1 MTEVPTA
8 LLYLVGFMFAGV
20 LLLAFGI
27 LALAFKSMGAMSSL
41 AQLLAKFG
49 PAAHEVPPAVPVPVA
64 PKPVPSVTPTPSVAA
79 PTPPPT
85 PISTQPVDIV
95 DQGLVNFIKKQE
107 GFQPKAY
114 WDYKQY
120 SIGYGTKATS
130 ATEVITEAEAEA
142 RLTVEIDKAYK
153 LVKPIVPTGAPIG
166 VTQALVDL
174 TYNAGSGWETQ
185 SLGAAVKAAKWDTVK
200 ADILQYNHAGGQ
212 VNAGLT
218 ARREAEVSW
227 FDNPL

>member
-1 MTEVPTA
+1 MTQ
-8 LLYLVGFMFAGV
+8 
-20 LLLAFGI
+20 I
-27 LALAFKSMGAMSSL
+27 LASLVDKGPELIIFLGMLAICWRSL
-41 AQLLAKFG
+41 GIAHDLAKTVLTQG
-49 PAAHEVPPAVPVPVA
+49 APVPQVPPTPAQPMPTPPAVP
-64 PKPVPSVTPTPSVAA
+64 KPTPQ
-79 PTPPPT
+79 P
-85 PISTQPVDIV
+85 PISTQPVDVV
-95 DQGLVNFIKKQE
+95 DQGLVNFIKKTE
-107 GFQPKAY
+107 GLKLKAY

-142 RLTVEIDKAYK
+142 RLTVEIDKAYQ
-153 LVKPIVPTGAPIG
+153 LVKPILPAGTPLGIE
-166 VTQALVDL
+166 QALVDL
-174 TYNAGSGWETQ
+174 TYNAGSGWETA

-227 FDNPL
+227 FDSPL

>member
-1 MTEVPTA
+1 MTQILASLVDKGPELIIFLGMLAICWRSLGIAHDLAKTVLTQGAPVPQVPPTPAQPVPT
-8 LLYLVGFMFAGV
+8 
-20 LLLAFGI
+20 
-27 LALAFKSMGAMSSL
+27 
-41 AQLLAKFG
+41 
-49 PAAHEVPPAVPVPVA
+49 PPAVP
-64 PKPVPSVTPTPSVAA
+64 KPTPQPS
-79 PTPPPT
+79 
-85 PISTQPVDIV
+85 ISTQPVDVV
-95 DQGLVNFIKKQE
+95 DQGLVNFIKKTE
-107 GFQPKAY
+107 GLKLKAY

-142 RLTVEIDKAYK
+142 RLTVEIDKAYQ
-153 LVKPIVPTGAPIG
+153 LVKPILPAGTPLGIE
-166 VTQALVDL
+166 QALVDL
-174 TYNAGSGWETQ
+174 TYNAGSGWETA

-227 FDNPL
+227 FDSPL

>member
-1 MTEVPTA
+1 MTQ
-8 LLYLVGFMFAGV
+8 
-20 LLLAFGI
+20 I
-27 LALAFKSMGAMSSL
+27 LASLVDKGPELIIFLGMLAICWRSL
-41 AQLLAKFG
+41 GIAHDLAKTVLTQG
-49 PAAHEVPPAVPVPVA
+49 APVPQVPPTPAQPMPTPPAVP
-64 PKPVPSVTPTPSVAA
+64 KPTPQPS
-79 PTPPPT
+79 
-85 PISTQPVDIV
+85 ISTQPVDVV
-95 DQGLVNFIKKQE
+95 DQGLVNFIKKTE
-107 GFQPKAY
+107 GLKLKAY

-142 RLTVEIDKAYK
+142 RLTVEIDKAYQ
-153 LVKPIVPTGAPIG
+153 LVKPILPAGTPLGIE
-166 VTQALVDL
+166 QALVDL
-174 TYNAGSGWETQ
+174 TYNAGSGWETA

-227 FDNPL
+227 FDSPL

>member
-1 MTEVPTA
+1 MTQILTMLGDKGPEMVIFLGMLAVVIYA
-8 LLYLVGFMFAGV
+8 LRIAHD
-20 LLLAFGI
+20 
-27 LALAFKSMGAMSSL
+27 
-41 AQLLAKFG
+41 LAKIVLKNG
-49 PAAHEVPPAVPVPVA
+49 MPLPPAAPVVVSE
-64 PKPVPSVTPTPSVAA
+64 PKAIPVPSNPTPTPAPV
-79 PTPPPT
+79 PTPTPT
-85 PISTQPVDIV
+85 SPVSTQPADIV
-95 DQGLVNFIKKQE
+95 DQGLVNFIKKAE
-107 GFQPKAY
+107 GFQAKAY

-120 SIGYGTKATS
+120 SIGYGTKANS

-142 RLTVEIDKAYK
+142 RLTVEVDKAYQ
-153 LVKPIVPTGAPIG
+153 LVKPIIPAGTPVG
-166 VTQALVDL
+166 VVQALVDL

-200 ADILQYNHAGGQ
+200 ADILLYNHAGGV